1 MSDSI
6 WKVSSVNN
14 QYSYL
19 NQNVHM
25 SKTTLLNTLVGT
37 MFRINDASHAF
48 YTVEMLAEMAYNEV
62 HERTEQLVE
71 SSFPSKEVAIEAM
84 ISEYRKRKNP

>member
-1 MSDSI
+1 
-6 WKVSSVNN
+6 
-14 QYSYL
+14 
-19 NQNVHM
+19 M